1 MDNYIVNLS
10 HELRNS
16 LNGIAGYTQLLSQTK
31 LDQDQKKYV
40 SGLSSCCIQ
49 VISVVNDVL
58 DFSKLSTGKLSLHK
72 SVFSLKELE
81 QELKAIVHDQLKQLD
96 QKLRFLYDS
105 DRYLVADK
113 QKLLQILINL
123 ILNSSKFSPKE
134 SKIIVGIS
142 RSRPTE
148 SITEHTIEFT
158 VEDRG
163 IGIPPELQH
172 KLFTPFF
179 QVNSSYGGTG
189 LGLSICKK
197 LVELMGGKISVES
210 DSNGTTVRFSIET
223 ENMLE
228 YKVELEG
235 VKTQLK
241 GTYVLIGAEDE
252 DLRGFLEDFFS
263 NLSSIPIICITI
275 KEINRILDRK
285 KYDFTVIILENRLL
299 SKMER
304 KDLEN
309 LICITSKSDKKL
321 LFSGT
326 VSDVLVKPINE
337 IKLLD
342 SLFRIVK
349 NQQVEELQEKKEE
362 PVTLNTSIGS
372 FQEKI
377 LIVEDAPYNLD
388 MMIKMLN
395 SMGYVNIIT
404 ATNGLEAVDR
414 LGENPDVILLDLK
427 LPKMSGLEVLSRL
440 HSGDRFLLVN
450 PSSLEAKRQATGDR
464 AEDDKPKPKIAVITA
479 SVSDEEKEL
488 CKARGINYFLLKPIN
503 MNHLKTLMT
512 RIRKGT
518 LKS

>member
-1 MDNYIVNLS
+1 MDNYIINLS

-31 LDQDQKKYV
+31 LDQDQRKYV

-58 DFSKLSTGKLSLHK
+58 DFSKLSTGKLVLRK

-96 QKLRFLYDS
+96 QKLRFIYDQ
-105 DRYLVADK
+105 DRYIVADK

-134 SKIIVGIS
+134 SKILVGVNS
-142 RSRPTE
+142 VSDLK
-148 SITEHTIEFT
+148 IEFT

-163 IGIPPELQH
+163 IGIPPEVQP

-197 LVELMGGKISVES
+197 LVELMGGQIGIES
-210 DSNGTTVRFSIET
+210 DSNGTTVRFTIET
-223 ENMLE
+223 ENMTE
-228 YKVELEG
+228 YRTELEG
-235 VKTQLK
+235 VKRQLK
-241 GTYVLIGAEDE
+241 GAYILIGAEDE
-252 DLRGFLEDFFS
+252 EIRGFLEEFFS
-263 NLSSIPIICITI
+263 ELSSIPIICITV
-275 KEINRILDRK
+275 KEVNRILDRK
-285 KYDFTVIILENRLL
+285 KYDFTALILENRLL
-299 SKMER
+299 SKLER

-309 LICITSKSDKKL
+309 LICITSKSDKKI

-349 NQQVEELQEKKEE
+349 NQEVEELQEPQKVETKEE
-362 PVTLNTSIGS
+362 KVEEKVESETKEIPKT
-372 FQEKI
+372 QEKI
-377 LIVEDAPYNLD
+377 LLVEDAQYNLD

-395 SMGYVNIIT
+395 TLGYTNIIT
-404 ATNGLEAVDR
+404 ATNGVEAMD
-414 LGENPDVILLDLK
+414 LIPENPDILLLDLK
-427 LPKMSGLEVLSRL
+427 MPKMSGLEVLQKIKDL
-440 HSGDRFLLVN
+440 
-450 PSSLEAKRQATGDR
+450 PI
-464 AEDDKPKPKIAVITA
+464 KPKIAVITA
-479 SVSDEEKEL
+479 SVSEEEKEF
-488 CKARGINYFLLKPIN
+488 CRECGANYFLLKPIN
-503 MNHLKTLMT
+503 MNHLKTLMN

-518 LKS
+518 LRV